1 MIDWH
6 SHILP
11 ELDDGSRS
19 VAESIYLINMQ
30 KAQGVGTVKAIPHFY
45 ADDESVESF
54 LERREKAFELLK
66 SQLPEDCPQIKTG
79 AEVLYYQGISRLA
92 GLKSLRIEGSRL
104 LLLEMPM
111 LRWTEY
117 MLRELEEL
125 ASISGL
131 TIILAHIERYLDLQN
146 EDTWDRLYESGFL
159 NQVNASFFIA
169 FASRRKALSLLKQG
183 RIHFVGSDCHNVTSR
198 PPRIGQAFEYIQKKL
213 GGDFITQMNEYGYS
227 MLEHK

>member
-1 MIDWH
+1 
-6 SHILP
+6 
-11 ELDDGSRS
+11 
-19 VAESIYLINMQ
+19 
-30 KAQGVGTVKAIPHFY
+30 
-45 ADDESVESF
+45 
-54 LERREKAFELLK
+54 
-66 SQLPEDCPQIKTG
+66 
-79 AEVLYYQGISRLA
+79 
-92 GLKSLRIEGSRL
+92 
-104 LLLEMPM
+104 
-111 LRWTEY
+111 

>member
-1 MIDWH
+1 M
-6 SHILP
+6 
-11 ELDDGSRS
+11 
-19 VAESIYLINMQ
+19 
-30 KAQGVGTVKAIPHFY
+30 
-45 ADDESVESF
+45 
-54 LERREKAFELLK
+54 K